1 MSSIDKIS
9 ISITAQQHEL
19 VKAAIERGDY
29 ASTSEVIREAL
40 RDWELK
46 QRLRATQVE
55 EIRRLWDE
63 GIASGPSV
71 DGPTAMAALSEK
83 LDIKAIIAE
92 ARTRV
97 ENSQKTE

>member
-1 MSSIDKIS
+1 MHRMGTIDKIS
-9 ISITAQQHEL
+9 IAITRQQHDL

-46 QRLRATQVE
+46 QRLRATQIE
-55 EIRRLWDE
+55 EIGRLWDE

-71 DGPTAMAALSEK
+71 EMN
-83 LDIKAIIAE
+83 IKEIIATAK
-92 ARTRV
+92 ARSGLSKAA
-97 ENSQKTE
+97 E

>member
-1 MSSIDKIS
+1 MSIIDKIS
-9 ISITAQQHEL
+9 IAITRQQHDL

-40 RDWELK
+40 REWELK
-46 QRLRATQVE
+46 QRLRATQIE

-71 DGPTAMAALSEK
+71 EGPLAIEE
-83 LDIKAIIAE
+83 IKAKLASREKKQAAE
-92 ARTRV
+92 
-97 ENSQKTE
+97 